1 MLRVFQKQKN
11 DVTIDFLVRVAI
23 SIYLL
28 YIYRTFEMYMAFVY
42 ISTKHLVNME
52 VGYT

>member
-23 SIYLL
+23 SIYFCISIELL
-28 YIYRTFEMYMAFVY
+28 TCTWHFVY
-42 ISTKHLVNME
+42 ISI
-52 VGYT
+52 